1 MWGVNLGDSSF
12 CNECGAEIL
21 KDAKFCQECGNE
33 IKESKNIEPDSKS
46 NQKTDKK
53 NPVEAALL
61 NIIIAGLG
69 FIYIGE
75 YAKGLISFIAVFA
88 VGYFLGLIWGIIAL
102 IVVILWTYDEA
113 KKIIRT

>member
-1 MWGVNLGDSSF
+1 MGENSSF
-12 CNECGAEIL
+12 CNECGVEIP

-33 IKESKNIEPDSKS
+33 IKESKNIELDSKS
-46 NQKTDKK
+46 KQKPGKK

-69 FIYIGE
+69 FVYIGE
-75 YAKGLISFIAVFA
+75 YAKGLLSFIAVFT

-113 KKIIRT
+113 KKIY